1 MVSNLLAF
9 LSNQFWSGTLAR
21 RLNSTK
27 KSDNI
32 RDIINSQDDN
42 AEEGVDWKM
51 KMYYYLK
58 FREWVDVFTVSFRS
72 MLILV
77 ISRCCLAVDG
87 YEMYK
92 GLKRTCW
99 ANVLPIKAFV
109 LPRPRCRCRRGS
121 LKSHFKMLQSL
132 IILTYNRTN
141 CFIIGQD
148 ETRNITAEHK
158 MAIKRR

>member
-58 FREWVDVFTVSFRS
+58 FREWVDVFTVSFRFHANFGDFTLLFGS
-72 MLILV
+72 GWLWNV
-77 ISRCCLAVDG
+77 Q
-87 YEMYK
+87 
-92 GLKRTCW
+92 RTCW
-99 ANVLPIKAFV
+99 ASVLPIRAFV
-109 LPRPRCRCRRGS
+109 LPRLRCRCCRGS

-132 IILTYNRTN
+132 IILIYNRTN